1 MIKYDRH
8 IDSVLLE
15 KLKSFSG
22 LKVLF
27 IQDEMRWVND
37 TSSKNKELNIKTLF
51 TVLNKDV
58 IRKIYTDSWF
68 DDVRFE
74 QTLTGFVPEDLLDI
88 PLKPYEERQIDVSY
102 RARKLPA
109 WCGSF
114 AQEKWKIGERF
125 ESDAIKYGLKC
136 DISCKESDRIY
147 GSNWIKFLQNSK
159 STLGVESGSSFIDFS
174 GQVSPL
180 VDEYEKNNPDATF
193 EEVSERFLENRDGE
207 IIIHVISP
215 RCFEA
220 AALKTLMIMYE
231 GDYSGVLIKGKHYL
245 ALKRDHSNMNEL

>member
-1 MIKYDRH
+1 MKCDINYFDCIVFHYSITIKYDRH

-37 TSSKNKELNIKTLF
+37 TSSKIKELNIKTVF

-88 PLKPYEERQIDVSY
+88 P
-102 RARKLPA
+102 
-109 WCGSF
+109 
-114 AQEKWKIGERF
+114 
-125 ESDAIKYGLKC
+125 
-136 DISCKESDRIY
+136 
-147 GSNWIKFLQNSK
+147 
-159 STLGVESGSSFIDFS
+159 
-174 GQVSPL
+174 
-180 VDEYEKNNPDATF
+180 
-193 EEVSERFLENRDGE
+193 
-207 IIIHVISP
+207 
-215 RCFEA
+215 
-220 AALKTLMIMYE
+220 
-231 GDYSGVLIKGKHYL
+231 
-245 ALKRDHSNMNEL
+245 